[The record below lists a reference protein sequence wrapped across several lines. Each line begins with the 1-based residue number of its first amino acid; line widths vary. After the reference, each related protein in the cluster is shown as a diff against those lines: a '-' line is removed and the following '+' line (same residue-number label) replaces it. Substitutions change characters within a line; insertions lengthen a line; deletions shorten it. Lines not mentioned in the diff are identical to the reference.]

1 MNIFAMA
8 AVLPVEGMTT
18 KYTGGRDYPTRE
30 EIAGLAHH
38 FYEMHGRR
46 DGHDVEDWLAAER
59 ELTHHYDRAR
69 PERRF
74 IAPESN

>member
-1 MNIFAMA
+1 MDIFEMA
-8 AVLPVEGMTT
+8 AVLPVERMIA
-18 KYTGGRDYPTRE
+18 KYTGGRDYPTRD
-30 EIAGLAHH
+30 EIADLAFH

-46 DGHDVEDWLAAER
+46 DGHDVDDWLAAER
-59 ELTHHYDRAR
+59 ELIHHYESSR